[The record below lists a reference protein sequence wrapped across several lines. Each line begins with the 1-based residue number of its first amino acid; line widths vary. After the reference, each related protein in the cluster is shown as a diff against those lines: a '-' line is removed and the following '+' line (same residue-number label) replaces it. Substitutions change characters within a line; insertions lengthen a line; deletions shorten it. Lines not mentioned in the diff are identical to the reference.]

1 LLNLFSPGDRGF
13 ESHPRRFLTGENRF
27 FVYFAG
33 WDRWLYAV
41 LRDARRSMAKTSNG
55 KDTPNLTSPLHPDNS
70 RIISPLA
77 IKKATAKASTGNHH
91 N

>member
-1 LLNLFSPGDRGF
+1 
-13 ESHPRRFLTGENRF
+13 
-27 FVYFAG
+27 
-33 WDRWLYAV
+33 
-41 LRDARRSMAKTSNG
+41 MAKTSNG

-77 IKKATAKASTGNHH
+77 IKKATAKASIGNHH